1 MNLQAPLLV
10 DPQILTLMIMYL
22 TKGPRVGASLRLARQ
37 GPHKSASHPDFWL
50 GYLVCLSIDMTH
62 VSNSTSKKVVQ

>member
-22 TKGPRVGASLRLARQ
+22 TKGPRVGASLRLARTGATQ
-37 GPHKSASHPDFWL
+37 IGQPSGLLARVFSFPVHRYDTCF
-50 GYLVCLSIDMTH
+50 
-62 VSNSTSKKVVQ
+62 Q